1 MLILHIMNSLD
12 IIKRYFHNLPVKK
25 VYLFGS
31 YAENKQTEGSDI
43 DLLVD
48 IDYSL
53 KKVSLLDFIGWKID
67 LEKLIGK
74 KIDLVSEDGVSKY
87 IRPFVDKSKILLFE
101 KHG

>member
-1 MLILHIMNSLD
+1 MNYLQ
-12 IIKRYFHNLPVKK
+12 IIKKYFHNLPVRR

-31 YAENKQTEGSDI
+31 YAENQQTEESDI

-48 IDYSL
+48 VDYSL
-53 KKVSLLDFIGWKID
+53 KKVSLLDFIGWKLD

-87 IRPFVDKSKILLFE
+87 IRPFVDKSKVLLYE
-101 KHG
+101 KS